1 MANHSA
7 TTAPL
12 DDTANAA
19 PQPASA
25 ARRAAGSSFYLAMR
39 ILPPPQRA
47 AMYEVYSFCRFVD
60 DIADSEGPRPERLA
74 RLAAWRADIEAIYA
88 GKPPQRL
95 RDLAKA
101 VHDFSLRKEDFLAVI
116 TGMEMDAA
124 GDIRAPDEQ
133 TLDYYCDCV
142 ASAVGRL
149 STCIFGMNR
158 TDGDLLSHHL
168 GRALQLTNILRDV
181 DEDAEI
187 GRLYL
192 PREALAAAGID
203 ATDPATVLSSP
214 NLAKAC
220 QPVMDRART
229 HFQKAREV
237 MDRTPRRQ
245 VKAPRIMAGAYDL
258 ILRGL
263 QKRGWDPPRTRVRV
277 SRMRLLWIIA
287 KYAFV

>member
-1 MANHSA
+1 MASRSA
-7 TTAPL
+7 TTAAPI
-12 DDTANAA
+12 DTSTADN
-19 PQPASA
+19 QTVSA
-25 ARRAAGSSFYLAMR
+25 AGRAPGSSFYLAMR

-47 AMYEVYSFCRFVD
+47 AMYEVYSFCRMVD
-60 DIADSEGPRPERLA
+60 DIADTEGPRPERLA
-74 RLAAWRADIEAIYA
+74 QLAAWRADIDAIYA
-88 GKPPQRL
+88 GKPPDRL

-101 VHDFSLRKEDFLAVI
+101 VGDFSLRKEDFLAVI

-192 PREALAAAGID
+192 PREALVAAGIES
-203 ATDPATVLSSP
+203 TDPATVLASP

-220 QPVMDRART
+220 QPVMDRARM
-229 HFQKAREV
+229 HFQKAREI
-237 MDRTPRRQ
+237 MDRTPRKQ

-258 ILRGL
+258 IFRGL
-263 QKRGWDPPRTRVRV
+263 QERGWTAPRARVRV
-277 SRMRLLWIIA
+277 SRPRLLLIIA
-287 KYAFV
+287 KYAFI